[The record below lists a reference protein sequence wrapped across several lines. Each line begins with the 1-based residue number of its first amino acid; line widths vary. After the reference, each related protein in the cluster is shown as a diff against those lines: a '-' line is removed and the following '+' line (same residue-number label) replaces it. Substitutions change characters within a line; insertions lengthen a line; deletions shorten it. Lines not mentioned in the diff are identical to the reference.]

1 MPKILSTPRLVQ
13 KGSAGKAPEKAG
25 KVDKITVNGKEMS
38 TDDWETYALS
48 NYPDFIKN
56 TKFFID
62 GDEVP
67 LIIREGVILR
77 VYSSYTQS
85 RVYNFE
91 YNVFTLSQNRV
102 FLIFIYKC
110 IFS

>member
-1 MPKILSTPRLVQ
+1 MPKIFVYAEIGA

-67 LIIREGVILR
+67 LNKLKRMK
-77 VYSSYTQS
+77 Q
-85 RVYNFE
+85 
-91 YNVFTLSQNRV
+91 
-102 FLIFIYKC
+102 
-110 IFS
+110 